1 MPSTTAYLDS
11 YNTSIDRINTCIM
24 SAVFSPDNTRLIA
37 GDDQGRLGLFYSSPQ
52 ISSKPIF
59 LTTLLNTHHS
69 QTNSTINNSISLA
82 SSSNEILI
90 VVGGSSHNGL
100 VQGYRWSDVISNKK
114 STQLPSD
121 TFSFDLARGPN
132 EIFVC
137 VQAPSKKQQ
146 QKTDEIIVGSSIG
159 TLRVLNIE
167 RQTLVTTI
175 DAAHKGTIHQVAFA
189 NDGKRVAS
197 CSEDGKRYLVNI
209 IFDENFFFIQNQG
222 TCKIWDLSSSFHQPI
237 HIIET
242 NKWISCCAFDM
253 ATDRLVIG
261 GDCPL
266 SLWHLAML
274 SSSTKQK
281 PLLVYNS
288 IPTPIYSLA
297 LCSADD
303 DTILVGGDSN
313 KLYSIPKNGD
323 EQTMTIHRSTTPSP
337 IYAIATTINNS
348 SIKENQDIKIAVA
361 GSHWHIDSFT
371 ITEANIRKIGHYEF
385 SK

>member
-52 ISSKPIF
+52 ISSKPIL
-59 LTTLLNTHHS
+59 LTTLSNTHHS
-69 QTNSTINNSISLA
+69 QTNSTINNNISLA
-82 SSSNEILI
+82 SSANEILI

-100 VQGYRWSDVISNKK
+100 VQGYRWSDIISNKK
-114 STQLPSD
+114 TTQLPSD

-146 QKTDEIIVGSSIG
+146 QKIDEIIVGSSIG

-197 CSEDGKRYLVNI
+197 CSEDG
-209 IFDENFFFIQNQG
+209 
-222 TCKIWDLSSSFHQPI
+222 TCKIWDLSSSSHQPI
-237 HIIET
+237 HTIET
-242 NKWISCCAFDM
+242 NKSISCCAFDM

-303 DTILVGGDSN
+303 DTILVGGETN
-313 KLYSIPKNGD
+313 KLYSVPKNGD
-323 EQTMTIHRSTTPSP
+323 EQTMTIHRPTTPSP
-337 IYAIATTINNS
+337 IYTIATTINNNLT
-348 SIKENQDIKIAVA
+348 KENQDIKIAVA

-371 ITEANIRKIGHYEF
+371 ITEGNIRKIGYYEF